1 MSTKYCG
8 KDFLIQVESATTP
21 GTYVTVGGLSTNGLT
36 INNEAVDI
44 TDKGDMPWRVLLAN
58 CGLRS
63 ISMKGDGMVSN
74 DAVYKQVQASI
85 MAGTILNYRMIS
97 GAGDRFQG
105 AFLVTSFQRNGDKNN
120 AEQFSASFE
129 SSGVPVYTA
138 AP

>member
-1 MSTKYCG
+1 MAKYSG
-8 KDFLIQVESATTP
+8 KDFLIQVESAVP
-21 GTYVTVGGLSTNGLT
+21 GTYVTLGGLTTNGMT

-44 TDKGDMPWRVLLAN
+44 TDKGDMPWRVLLAG

-63 ISMKGDGMVSN
+63 ISVKGSGFVSDN
-74 DAVYKQVQASI
+74 AVFKQVQTSI
-85 MAGTILNYRMIS
+85 MAGTILNYRLIS

-105 AFLVTSFQRNGDKNN
+105 GFLVTSFERTGEKNN